1 VRKVVLTWDTTA
13 LVAATAKTVVELPSP
28 SSTDLE
34 LTELVI
40 GCDASAAGN
49 LKIETGTFTTTGTG
63 TSVAASTLMIYNS
76 SDRVPNSLV
85 TAAKISDTV
94 EPTSFT
100 TVFNTNAKWPIL
112 LVPLPM
118 YFPFQLPLDEGLT
131 IPHSTNF
138 AIRLTA
144 SIACN
149 TAGWLA
155 WKE

>member
-1 VRKVVLTWDTTA
+1 MRKAYLTWDTTG
-13 LVAATAKTVVELPSP
+13 LVAATAKTIAEIPTP
-28 SSTDLE
+28 SSTDIE
-34 LTELVI
+34 LCELVI
-40 GCDASAAGN
+40 GCDASSAGN
-49 LKIETGTFTTTGTG
+49 LKIELGTFTTTGTG
-63 TSVAASTLMIYNS
+63 TAVSAPGLYQASDRAAASLI
-76 SDRVPNSLV
+76 

-94 EPTSFT
+94 EPSGFT
-100 TVFNTNAKWPIL
+100 TVISGNAKWPIL

-118 YFPFQLPLDEGLT
+118 YFPFQLPLGEGLT

-149 TAGWLA
+149 TAGWCA